1 MNIII
6 EWIQYVLILLFIKI
20 INVFSFKISL
30 QIGRFI
36 GLLLYLFDARHRNVA
51 INNLMASFPE
61 KSHNEIKRIAKESSR
76 NIGCTIAEMA
86 RVFKGGREWVDNAV
100 IFEGRE
106 NIEKALEKGKGVL
119 VVTAHIGNWEVGA
132 LASARDFRLNFVVR
146 PLDNRFINSLI
157 YKLRIA
163 FNSGVI
169 AKKNA
174 IREILRCLNKNEI
187 VAILMDQNT
196 SREEGMFVDFFG
208 RKACTTPVVA
218 LLALRTGA
226 PVIPTFT
233 IREGIGKF
241 KVVIGEAIEVVSSG
255 DNQRDIE
262 KYTAIFTGVIEST
275 IRRYTDQWFW
285 LHRRWKTKPE

>member
-1 MNIII
+1 MSIII
-6 EWIQYVLILLFIKI
+6 EWIQYVLILLFIKV

-61 KSHNEIKRIAKESSR
+61 KNNDEIKRIIKESFK
-76 NIGCTIAEMA
+76 NIGSTVAEMA
-86 RVFKGGREWVDNAV
+86 RVFKGGREWVDGTAR
-100 IFEGRE
+100 FEGRE
-106 NIEKALEKGKGVL
+106 NVEKALKKGKGVL

-132 LASARDFRLNFVVR
+132 LASAMDFRLNFVVR
-146 PLDNRFINSLI
+146 PLDNRFINGLV
-157 YKLRIA
+157 YKLRTA

-196 SREEGMFVDFFG
+196 SREEGVFVDFFG

-226 PVIPTFT
+226 PVIPAFT
-233 IREGIGKF
+233 IREGEGKF
-241 KVVIGEAIEVVSSG
+241 KVIIGEEIEVIPTG

-262 KYTAIFTGVIEST
+262 RYTAIFTVAIESI
-275 IRRYTDQWFW
+275 IRKYPDQWFW
-285 LHRRWKTKPE
+285 LHRRWKTQP

>member
-61 KSHNEIKRIAKESSR
+61 KNNDEIKRIAKESFK
-76 NIGCTIAEMA
+76 NIGSTVAEMA
-86 RVFKGGREWVDNAV
+86 RVFKDGREWVDGAAR
-100 IFEGRE
+100 FEGRE
-106 NIEKALEKGKGVL
+106 NAEKALKKGKGVL

-146 PLDNRFINSLI
+146 PLDNRFINRLI
-157 YKLRIA
+157 YKLRTA